1 MNTLKIKHKEY
12 DVIELISNNIY
23 KCSYKN
29 KTYIISKLDVNDINY
44 REILFMINKLKNSG
58 VSQPKI
64 FAIDKKQGYV
74 VREYLEGT
82 SLFDYIL
89 DSDFDENIYKQ
100 VYLNSYYARAAG
112 INLDFNLKAWTLV
125 NNKLYYTSLYCEKYD
140 QNKDFTKKM
149 VRQWFLSDELAKYY
163 EKNGV
168 LLDKSRVKDENT
180 VNKEMVLMTC
190 KYYL

>member
-23 KCSYKN
+23 KCSLKN

-125 NNKLYYTSLYCEKYD
+125 DNKLYYTSLYCEKYD
-140 QNKDFTKKM
+140 QNNDFTKKM

-168 LLDKSRVKDENT
+168 LLDKSRIKDENT

>member
-64 FAIDKKQGYV
+64 YAIDKKQGYV
-74 VREYLEGT
+74 AREYLEGT

-149 VRQWFLSDELAKYY
+149 VRQWFLSDELVKYY

-168 LLDKSRVKDENT
+168 LLDKSRIKDEST

>member
-149 VRQWFLSDELAKYY
+149 VRQWFLSDELVKYY

-168 LLDKSRVKDENT
+168 LLDKSRIKDEST

>member
-23 KCSYKN
+23 KCSLKN
-29 KTYIISKLDVNDINY
+29 KIYIISKLDVNDINY

-58 VSQPKI
+58 VSHPKI
-64 FAIDKKQGYV
+64 SAIDKKQGYV
-74 VREYLEGT
+74 VREHLEGT

-125 NNKLYYTSLYCEKYD
+125 ENKLYYTSLFCEKYD
-140 QNKDFTKKM
+140 PNKDFTKKM

-168 LLDKSRVKDENT
+168 LLDKSRIKDENT

>member
-149 VRQWFLSDELAKYY
+149 VRQWFLSDELVKYY

-168 LLDKSRVKDENT
+168 LLDKSRIKDENT